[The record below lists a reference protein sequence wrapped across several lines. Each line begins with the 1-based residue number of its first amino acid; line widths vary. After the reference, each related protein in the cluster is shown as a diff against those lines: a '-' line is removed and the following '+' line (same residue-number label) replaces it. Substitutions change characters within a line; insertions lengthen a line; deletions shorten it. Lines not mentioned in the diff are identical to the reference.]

1 MADNATSISM
11 YHLIFPTSS
20 QSPKSSRRLLA
31 DAALFAV
38 YRMTGDS
45 VYSML
50 TEPKVQGVG
59 EWV

>member
-1 MADNATSISM
+1 M

-31 DAALFAV
+31 DAALFAA

-50 TEPKVQGVG
+50 TEPKVQGAG